1 MQSFSPAMLEAC
13 YDFLR
18 EADPFHRWKLPDGE
32 TIEFHVIRSNRFRG
46 WHEFDG
52 ESHKVGISDRWHS
65 HTASIVETMAHEM
78 IHIRQAIRGTT
89 TKNTQHNAEF
99 HRIADRVCR
108 IHGFD
113 RKAFI

>member
-1 MQSFSPAMLEAC
+1 
-13 YDFLR
+13 
-18 EADPFHRWKLPDGE
+18 
-32 TIEFHVIRSNRFRG
+32 
-46 WHEFDG
+46 
-52 ESHKVGISDRWHS
+52 
-65 HTASIVETMAHEM
+65 MAHEM

-89 TKNTQHNAEF
+89 TANTQHNAEF